1 MRTNGI
7 FYLANFEGKK
17 HRIIDDVKP
26 FSVSERLKALRA
38 ASGLTQEAFAELAGM
53 DYKTY
58 QHIEAGRRPSVR
70 LCTIEK
76 NLCRLSHQVVENHAG
91 TQTAKFFI
99 RLEIPVLNS

>member
-1 MRTNGI
+1 MS
-7 FYLANFEGKK
+7 
-17 HRIIDDVKP
+17 
-26 FSVSERLKALRA
+26 FSVSEKLKALRA

-76 NLCRLSHQVVENHAG
+76 ICDAYGIELHEFFRPELPRLSVAETSRGN
-91 TQTAKFFI
+91 AKRKPRI
-99 RLEIPVLNS
+99 SRE

>member
-1 MRTNGI
+1 MSNSVGI
-7 FYLANFEGKK
+7 FCCFEGKK
-17 HRIIDDVKP
+17 HRIIDGVKP
-26 FSVSERLKALRA
+26 FSVSERLKELRA

-76 NLCRLSHQVVENHAG
+76 ICAAYRIELWQ
-91 TQTAKFFI
+91 FFFPT
-99 RLEIPVLNS
+99 LPDKK

>member
-1 MRTNGI
+1 MS
-7 FYLANFEGKK
+7 
-17 HRIIDDVKP
+17 
-26 FSVSERLKALRA
+26 FSVSEKLKALRG

-76 NLCRLSHQVVENHAG
+76 ICAAYGIELHQFFQPTLPKLSAVAAARKEKRG
-91 TQTAKFFI
+91 K
-99 RLEIPVLNS
+99 

>member
-1 MRTNGI
+1 M
-7 FYLANFEGKK
+7 
-17 HRIIDDVKP
+17 P
-26 FSVSERLKALRA
+26 FSVSEKLKALRN

-76 NLCRLSHQVVENHAG
+76 ICDAYGIELHQFFHPTLPQLSVTDKPRKRKRG
-91 TQTAKFFI
+91 K
-99 RLEIPVLNS
+99 

>member
-1 MRTNGI
+1 MSNSVGI
-7 FYLANFEGKK
+7 FCCFEGKK
-17 HRIIDDVKP
+17 HRIIDGVKP
-26 FSVSERLKALRA
+26 FSVSERLKALLP

-76 NLCRLSHQVVENHAG
+76 ICAAYHI
-91 TQTAKFFI
+91 K
-99 RLEIPVLNS
+99 

>member
-1 MRTNGI
+1 MS
-7 FYLANFEGKK
+7 
-17 HRIIDDVKP
+17 
-26 FSVSERLKALRA
+26 FSVSEKLKALRS

-76 NLCRLSHQVVENHAG
+76 ICDAYGIELHQFFHPELPRLSVADVPRKG
-91 TQTAKFFI
+91 K
-99 RLEIPVLNS
+99 RGK